1 MAFRL
6 RRLSL
11 RQGLIF
17 IICIPTICIYLLGR
31 RQQWLEKMKWSGG
44 PKCIGWKA
52 TFGCIPL
59 GPRVPSSD
67 KTCAAEVRGGSG
79 YCLCEDNITV
89 ARVSCGPHRFR
100 CREKCAQLAVDPS
113 AAQVLPKPLTCS
125 PYDGYDMARLVPAW
139 AAYIAEHRAEAR
151 GEHERRVL
159 SGGDRAAADGDG
171 ANIDS
176 TVSSSSSS
184 SSSSRSNNRIF
195 TSTTSTTS
203 PTDGRGSGATWP
215 WGELGSDAATL
226 SHISSLIWDIVDEVV
241 GRNGLGD
248 ARIPDTRI
256 RTNDWVREG
265 RRMRTR
271 DVEKLKASVAGLLRD
286 LPPYPNAAASAAA
299 AAAATEAGNANDSSS
314 ISGSTSTSSSSSSSS
329 PTTAPGFSGRG
340 VVMVG
345 GGMRYLTPAW
355 TSLHVLRRTGC
366 KLPVE
371 LWFPVE
377 EFPTPAVEEALLGL
391 GVMSCRLSARDLA
404 QRGYGVKV
412 AALLLSS
419 FQEVLF
425 LDSDNAVLRD
435 PTYLFES
442 EAYVSTGALLWPD
455 YWDRTAT
462 PEVAQILNISASL
475 IPAGSFES
483 GQMVIDKARHWRG
496 LVLAAYM
503 NVYGAVF
510 SELLSCY
517 IGKGDKETFAYGM
530 LAAGETMWVSPVNP
544 GSVGLVTVVCSP
556 PGRATKCREQ
566 FLGNTMVQ
574 YGTDGLPLFFHANY
588 HKWDLALPDSFEKG
602 WNRRWQVLQPNRRS
616 VAEVI
621 YSGNVTGGA
630 GYDVERF
637 VYDTLRAFRCASWFD
652 SYHAARVRMGETT
665 TVSLD
670 GFHPVPDY
678 ITFREFYRAGW
689 SGNFEDLVH
698 PPLRLGDR
706 LVSWYYEKPR
716 WWFRRLSRDMCR
728 LRKRVFPSWLR
739 CKSDK
744 RRKGS

>member
-1 MAFRL
+1 MMIFRL

-17 IICIPTICIYLLGR
+17 ILCIPIIFIYLLGR
-31 RQQWLEKMKWSGG
+31 RQPRLETMKWSGG

-59 GPRVPSSD
+59 GPRLPSSD
-67 KTCAAEVRGGSG
+67 KTCAAEVLGESG

-89 ARVSCGPHRFR
+89 ARMSCGPHRFH
-100 CREKCAQLAVDPS
+100 CREQCAQFAADPS
-113 AAQVLPKPLTCS
+113 VAQVLPTPLTCG
-125 PYDGYDMARLVPAW
+125 PDDGYDIARLMPGW
-139 AAYIAEHRAEAR
+139 AAYKADNWFGGH
-151 GEHERRVL
+151 GEHKSTVL
-159 SGGDRAAADGDG
+159 SGTDGAAADGG
-171 ANIDS
+171 AHVDS
-176 TVSSSSSS
+176 AVSSSSSS
-184 SSSSRSNNRIF
+184 NRSNLSSRRTMASTI
-195 TSTTSTTS
+195 STTSLV
-203 PTDGRGSGATWP
+203 DGRGSGATWP
-215 WGELGSDAATL
+215 WGELGGDAATI
-226 SHISSLIWDIVDEVV
+226 SNVSSLIWSVVDEVV
-241 GRNGLGD
+241 GRYGLGD
-248 ARIPDTRI
+248 ARIPDSRI
-256 RTNDWVREG
+256 DRNDWVREG

-271 DVEKLKASVAGLLRD
+271 DVQKLTALVAGLLRD
-286 LPPYPNAAASAAA
+286 LPPYPDASAAA
-299 AAAATEAGNANDSSS
+299 AGTAGTDAKSAGGSSS
-314 ISGSTSTSSSSSSSS
+314 ISGSTSTSSSSSSRS
-329 PTTAPGFSGRG
+329 PTVVPRFSGRG

-345 GGMRYLTPAW
+345 GGMQYLTPAW
-355 TSLHVLRRTGC
+355 VSLHVLRRTGC

-391 GVMSCRLSARDLA
+391 GVMSRRLSARDLA

-412 AALLLSS
+412 EALLLSS

-455 YWDRTAT
+455 YWDRTAA

-496 LVLAAYM
+496 LLLATYL
-503 NVYGAVF
+503 NVYGSIF

-530 LAAGETMWVSPVNP
+530 LAAGETMWVSSLKPD
-544 GSVGLVTVVCSP
+544 SVGLVTAVCLP
-556 PGRATKCREQ
+556 PGRGSYCKEQ

-588 HKWDLALPDSFEKG
+588 HKWDLTLPDSFEKG

-637 VYDTLRAFRCASWFD
+637 VYDTLRAFRCAPWFD

-665 TVSLD
+665 AVSLD

-678 ITFREFYRAGW
+678 ITFRDFYRAGW
-689 SGNFEDLVH
+689 TGNFEDLVH

-706 LVSWYYEKPR
+706 LVSWYFGKPW
-716 WWFRRLSRDMCR
+716 WWFQRFSRDMCR
-728 LRKRVFPSWLR
+728 LRKKVFPSWLK
-739 CKSDK
+739 C
-744 RRKGS
+744 RR

>member
-1 MAFRL
+1 MMAVRL
-6 RRLSL
+6 KRLSL

-17 IICIPTICIYLLGR
+17 ILCIPTICIFLLGI
-31 RQQWLEKMKWSGG
+31 RQQWPEKMKWSGG

-52 TFGCIPL
+52 TFACIPL
-59 GPRVPSSD
+59 GPREPSSD
-67 KTCAAEVRGGSG
+67 KTCAAEVREGAG

-89 ARVSCGPHRFR
+89 ARVSCGAHRFR
-100 CREKCAQLAVDPS
+100 CQEKCAQLAVDPS
-113 AAQVLPKPLTCS
+113 VAQVLPKPLTCG
-125 PYDGYDMARLVPAW
+125 PYDGYNMARLVPAW
-139 AAYIAEHRAEAR
+139 AAYRAEHWVEAR
-151 GEHERRVL
+151 GERQRRVL
-159 SGGDRAAADGDG
+159 SGDDRAAAAAADDDGG
-171 ANIDS
+171 AIVDS

-184 SSSSRSNNRIF
+184 QSSNPSNNRTRI
-195 TSTTSTTS
+195 STTSTTS
-203 PTDGRGSGATWP
+203 PMYHRGSGATWP
-215 WGELGSDAATL
+215 WGELGSDADTL
-226 SHISSLIWDIVDEVV
+226 SKISSLIWDIVDKVM

-248 ARIPDTRI
+248 ARIPDNRI
-256 RTNDWVREG
+256 DKNDWVREG

-286 LPPYPNAAASAAA
+286 LPPYPNAAATAAA
-299 AAAATEAGNANDSSS
+299 AAAAGTAAGATDARNADGSSS
-314 ISGSTSTSSSSSSSS
+314 ISGSTSTSSRSSS
-329 PTTAPGFSGRG
+329 PPAAPGFSGRG

-345 GGMRYLTPAW
+345 GGLHYLTPAW
-355 TSLHVLRRTGC
+355 TNLHVLRRTGC
-366 KLPVE
+366 RLPVE
-371 LWFPVE
+371 LWFPVD

-391 GVMSCRLSARDLA
+391 GVMSRRLAARDLA
-404 QRGYGVKV
+404 QRGFGVKV

-425 LDSDNAVLRD
+425 LDSDNALLRD

-455 YWDRTAT
+455 YWDRTAA
-462 PEVAQILNISASL
+462 PEVARILNISASL
-475 IPAGSFES
+475 LPAGSFES

-496 LVLAAYM
+496 IVLAAYM

-530 LAAGETMWVSPVNP
+530 LAAGETMWVSPVKP

-556 PGRATKCREQ
+556 RGRGSKCREQ

-588 HKWDLALPDSFEKG
+588 HKWDLALPDSFDKG

-621 YSGNVTGGA
+621 YGGSEAGGA

-652 SYHAARVRMGETT
+652 SYHADRLRMNETPAA
-665 TVSLD
+665 SLD
-670 GFHPVPDY
+670 GFHPLPDY
-678 ITFREFYRAGW
+678 ITFRDFYRYGW
-689 SGNFEDLVH
+689 TGNFEDLAH
-698 PPLRLGDR
+698 PPFSLGDR
-706 LVSWYYEKPR
+706 LVSWYYGKPR
-716 WWFRRLSRDMCR
+716 WWFRRLNRNLCR
-728 LRKRVFPSWLR
+728 LRKRVLPRWLR
-739 CKSDK
+739 C
-744 RRKGS
+744 